1 MSACKWCVEK
11 GHTEGHRDHYGVAQE
26 RCVQHKGCRF
36 CVASTPCNAPAPD
49 LYAQDLRTREGM
61 YMWQIV
67 DALLA
72 LEPSRLTP
80 DHVRMRTP
88 LPGVPAF
95 ECSQGLASQVLNYI
109 QAFSKLDPAH
119 RTGWPHNNLWVLYWE
134 YLGVYLHSPYGP
146 HGFLA
151 LARPE
156 LEKYVFTHSDNS
168 PEERKRFV
176 EIVVEALRSSIVLH

>member
-1 MSACKWCVEK
+1 M
-11 GHTEGHRDHYGVAQE
+11 
-26 RCVQHKGCRF
+26 QHKGCRF
-36 CVASTPCNAPAPD
+36 CIASTPCNAPAPD
-49 LYAQDLRTREGM
+49 LYAQDLRTREAHPNSWEMGM
-61 YMWQIV
+61 HMEQIV

-80 DHVRMRTP
+80 DHVRMTLKGLEGGTP
-88 LPGVPAF
+88 LPGVPEF
-95 ECSQGLASQVLNYI
+95 ECSRGLASQVLNYI

-119 RTGWPHNNLWVLYWE
+119 RTGWAHDNLWVLYWE

-146 HGFLA
+146 HDFLA

-156 LEKYVFTHSDNS
+156 LEKYGFTHSAHS

-176 EIVVEALRSSIVLH
+176 EIVVEALRSSIG